1 VETAITA
8 GTGLTECATGTVAG
22 VCPVTHTLNLMNGKW
37 TLLVVRELLDGTKRF
52 TEIRRRLADLNPRTL
67 AERLKLLERDGIVVR
82 QAFAE
87 VPPRVE
93 YSLTPRGRSLASV
106 LEAMGE
112 WGTRDLLDRA

>member
-1 VETAITA
+1 METAITSD
-8 GTGLTECATGTVAG
+8 TGLTQSALGTVDG
-22 VCPVTHTLNLMNGKW
+22 ICPVTHTLNVMNGKW

-52 TEIRRRLADLNPRTL
+52 TEIRRGLAGLNPRTL
-67 AERLKLLERDGIVVR
+67 AERLKMLERDGIVRR

-93 YSLTPRGRSLASV
+93 YTLTPRGRSLASV

-112 WGTRDLLDRA
+112 WGTRDLLDPL